1 MSRAGIDYDDVKQ
14 AAVKLLSQGIAP
26 SVQKIRDVLGTGSNT
41 TIAEHLN
48 VWRDD
53 YAKKA
58 IHHLPA
64 SLPKE
69 LISSLEVLWQT
80 AMEQA
85 QSQLAAYKESLE
97 TEHAKIQQEKQ
108 DSEKESIVLKQQLA
122 DLSNQLAHEIDKHQ
136 QVTVDLAISNDRLIK
151 QEQAI
156 TNQKQQYEERLAR
169 VYAEKDT
176 LLERE
181 KQFQQEIR
189 LLQEKLSE
197 QSKVYQQ
204 ESLKRD
210 TLHEQSEQ
218 RWMQLIDRARQETI
232 DQRKK
237 YEKTQSSIEEKNK
250 TLVDQ
255 LSKAQQLVHAK
266 STELAVAHQQVNQLQ
281 KDVKSLETELIKSK
295 SLVTTLEK
303 NKPKK
308 TFLNK

>member
-1 MSRAGIDYDDVKQ
+1 MTRTGIDYDDVKQ
-14 AAVKLLSQGIAP
+14 ASVKLLSQGIAP
-26 SVQKIRDVLGTGSNT
+26 SVQKIREVLGTGSNT
-41 TIAEHLN
+41 TIAEHLK
-48 VWRDD
+48 VWRED
-53 YAKKA
+53 YAKKS

-85 QSQLAAYKESLE
+85 ENQLSAYKESLE
-97 TEHAKIQQEKQ
+97 NEHEKIQQEKQ
-108 DSEKESIVLKQQLA
+108 DSEKNQTALKQQLS
-122 DLSNQLAHEIDKHQ
+122 DLSEQLVSEITKNQQLTVELALSD
-136 QVTVDLAISNDRLIK
+136 DRLAK
-151 QEQAI
+151 QDQALAD
-156 TNQKQQYEERLAR
+156 QKQTYEERIAR

-176 LLERE
+176 LLEKE
-181 KQFQQEIR
+181 KQFQQEMK

-197 QSKVYQQ
+197 QSKMYQQ

-237 YEKTQSSIEEKNK
+237 QEKIQAIIEEKNK
-250 TLVDQ
+250 TLTDQ
-255 LSKAQQLVHAK
+255 LSKAQQLYHAK
-266 STELAVAHQQVNQLQ
+266 STELAIAHQQVNQLQ
-281 KDVKSLETELIKSK
+281 KDVKSLEVDLVKSK
-295 SLVTTLEK
+295 DLVTTLEK

-308 TFLNK
+308 IVLNK